1 MLVEAI
7 INLNKTN
14 SEKLLA
20 KAKVVVIYDSKKIV
34 VDDIIMTKSTAGINI
49 IWPFKQDKWTD
60 KDGVEQSR
68 YIRYIEFDHQTKRTI
83 EAEISRQYNIAFE
96 RHAKSV
102 RENPIPQQEAPKGVK
117 EEDVPWDTM
126 DL

>member
-49 IWPFKQDKWTD
+49 I
-60 KDGVEQSR
+60 
-68 YIRYIEFDHQTKRTI
+68 
-83 EAEISRQYNIAFE
+83 
-96 RHAKSV
+96 
-102 RENPIPQQEAPKGVK
+102 
-117 EEDVPWDTM
+117 
-126 DL
+126 